1 MVIMIQLTRQMI
13 IQFISILDIEVPIAT
28 ISKTNMKTVC
38 KCVSIHLLIFMSTF
52 KVLEYICRSEIRAN
66 NQQNCQ
72 I

>member
-38 KCVSIHLLIFMSTF
+38 KCSMCKYTSSHFHVYL
-52 KVLEYICRSEIRAN
+52 
-66 NQQNCQ
+66 
-72 I
+72 